1 MSIHICSENEIEKII
16 LKTNQFIREH
26 SLNYNRAIK
35 KIICKKNVDLNEY
48 KNLNNCSF
56 EKYINFL
63 SKLDST
69 INHIELVKIHK
80 NFHKFINQTLSD
92 YSKGEAISEK
102 LFNDLYS
109 NHIKLLDLLNEIVFR
124 FDFTRNQLDKLTG
137 TWNREIFIEFL
148 EKEYLEVKR
157 GKKVFS
163 LVYFDIDFFKFIND
177 TYSHASGDY
186 ILKELIELIKNNL
199 RMYDSISRWGGDEF
213 LILLPNTF
221 LEEALFIIDR
231 IKNKINKKIFIFNS
245 LEIKITCSFGIAEAT
260 KNETI
265 SEIINNADKLLYKS
279 KNLGRNRIEI

>member
-1 MSIHICSENEIEKII
+1 M
-16 LKTNQFIREH
+16 
-26 SLNYNRAIK
+26 
-35 KIICKKNVDLNEY
+35 
-48 KNLNNCSF
+48 
-56 EKYINFL
+56 
-63 SKLDST
+63 
-69 INHIELVKIHK
+69 
-80 NFHKFINQTLSD
+80 
-92 YSKGEAISEK
+92 
-102 LFNDLYS
+102 
-109 NHIKLLDLLNEIVFR
+109 
-124 FDFTRNQLDKLTG
+124 
-137 TWNREIFIEFL
+137 NREIFIEFL

-186 ILKELIELIKNNL
+186 IIKELINLIKYNL
-199 RMYDSISRWGGDEF
+199 REYDSISRWGGDEF

-231 IKNKINKKIFIFNS
+231 IKNKINEKIFIFNS